1 MILADKIINLRKKML
16 WSQEELADKL
26 DVSRQSVSKW
36 ESSQSIPDMDKIL
49 KMSRLFG
56 VSTDYLLKDE
66 LGETDETPQVQ
77 EDDSPALR
85 HVSMEQASKY
95 MEIRAK
101 SAPKLALSTMLCVL
115 APMALLFFIALSLSG
130 WVSMSENAAA
140 GIGLS
145 FLIIL
150 VALGVIGFIK
160 AGSEASGYE
169 FLEREAFET
178 EYGVSGAVKK
188 RKEEYKEQYTRTNT
202 ICTLLCILSVIPM
215 FLSICFDAA
224 DFVFV
229 FDVCF
234 ILLMTAIACYGFVYA
249 STIMGSYNK
258 LLEEG
263 DFTRREKT
271 RNPIMGS
278 FSTIYW
284 LTATAIFLFFQ
295 LGLPGRWENAWV
307 IWPIAGVLFAVFRI
321 IVISIIKRK

>member
-66 LGETDETPQVQ
+66 LGDADELPQVQ
-77 EDDSPALR
+77 DDDSPALR
-85 HVSMEQASKY
+85 HVSMEQASAY
-95 MEIRAK
+95 MDIRAK
-101 SAPKLALSTMLCVL
+101 SAPKLALSTLLCVL
-115 APMALLFFIALSLSG
+115 GPMVLLFFIALSETGIGLA
-130 WVSMSENAAA
+130 ENTAA

-150 VALGVIGFIK
+150 VALGTIGFIR
-160 AGSEASGYE
+160 AGSDASGYE
-169 FLEREAFET
+169 FLEKEPFET

-188 RKEEYKEQYTRTNT
+188 RKEEYKEQYTKTNT
-202 ICTLLCILSVIPM
+202 VCTTMCILSVVPL
-215 FLSICFDAA
+215 FLSICFEAP
-224 DFVFV
+224 DFVFI

-234 ILLMTAIACYGFVYA
+234 ILLMVALASYGFVYA
-249 STIMGSYNK
+249 STVMGSFNK

-263 DFTRREKT
+263 DFTRREKSKS
-271 RNPIMGS
+271 PLLAS

-284 LTATAIFLFFQ
+284 LSITAVFLFFQ
-295 LGLPGRWENAWV
+295 LAIPGTWENAWV
-307 IWPIAGVLFAVFRI
+307 IWPIAGVLFGVFRI
-321 IVISIIKRK
+321 IVASIIRKK

>member
-36 ESSQSIPDMDKIL
+36 ESSQSIPDMDKIV

-66 LGETDETPQVQ
+66 LGETDEAPQVQ

-85 HVSMEQASKY
+85 RVSMEQASEY

-115 APMALLFFIALSLSG
+115 APMCLLFFIALSQTS
-130 WVSMSENAAA
+130 WIPISENAAT

-145 FLIIL
+145 FMIIL
-150 VALGVIGFIK
+150 VAIGVIGFIK

-169 FLEREAFET
+169 FLEKEPFET

-188 RKEEYKEQYTRTNT
+188 RKEEYKEQYTRINT
-202 ICTLLCILSVIPM
+202 ICTVLCILSVVPL
-215 FLSICFDAA
+215 FLTICFNAA
-224 DFVFV
+224 DFVYV

-234 ILLMTAIACYGFVYA
+234 ILLMIALASYGFVYV

-263 DFTRREKT
+263 DFTRKEKAKS
-271 RNPIMGS
+271 PVAAS
-278 FSTIYW
+278 FNTIYW
-284 LTATAIFLFFQ
+284 LSVTAVFLLFQ
-295 LGLPGRWENAWV
+295 LAIPGTWENAWV
-307 IWPIAGVLFAVFRI
+307 IWPIAGVLFGVFRI
-321 IVISIIKRK
+321 IIMSIRRK

>member
-66 LGETDETPQVQ
+66 LGETDEAPQVQ

-85 HVSMEQASKY
+85 HVSMEEASAY
-95 MEIRAK
+95 MDIRAK
-101 SAPKLALSTMLCVL
+101 SAPKLALSTLLCVL
-115 APMALLFFIALSLSG
+115 GPMMLLFFIALSETGLG
-130 WVSMSENAAA
+130 LAENTAA

-150 VALGVIGFIK
+150 VALGTIGFIR

-169 FLEREAFET
+169 FLEKEPFET

-202 ICTLLCILSVIPM
+202 ICTVLCILSVVPL
-215 FLSICFDAA
+215 FLSICFNATG
-224 DFVFV
+224 FVYV

-234 ILLMTAIACYGFVYA
+234 ILLMVALASYGFVYA
-249 STIMGSYNK
+249 GTIMGSYDK

-263 DFTRREKT
+263 DFTRKGKEE
-271 RNPIMGS
+271 NPIVAS
-278 FSTIYW
+278 FTTIYW
-284 LTATAIFLFFQ
+284 LTATALFLFFQ
-295 LGLPGRWENAWV
+295 LAIPGTWENAWV
-307 IWPIAGVLFAVFRI
+307 IWPIAGVLFVVFKI
-321 IVISIIKRK
+321 IVTSIKRK

>member
-66 LGETDETPQVQ
+66 LGETDEAPQVQ

-85 HVSMEQASKY
+85 HVSMEEASAY
-95 MEIRAK
+95 MDIRAK
-101 SAPKLALSTMLCVL
+101 SAPKLALSTLLCVL
-115 APMALLFFIALSLSG
+115 GPMMLLFFIALSETGLG
-130 WVSMSENAAA
+130 LAENTAA

-150 VALGVIGFIK
+150 VALGTIGFIR
-160 AGSEASGYE
+160 AGSDASGYE
-169 FLEREAFET
+169 FLEKEPFET

-188 RKEEYKEQYTRTNT
+188 RKEEYKEQYTKTNT
-202 ICTLLCILSVIPM
+202 ICTTMCILSVVPL
-215 FLSICFDAA
+215 FLSICFDAP
-224 DFVFV
+224 DFVYV

-234 ILLMTAIACYGFVYA
+234 ILLMVALASYGFVYA
-249 STIMGSYNK
+249 STIMGSFNK

-263 DFTRREKT
+263 DFTRREKSKS
-271 RNPIMGS
+271 PLLAS

-284 LTATAIFLFFQ
+284 LSITAVFLFFQ
-295 LGLPGRWENAWV
+295 LAIPGTWENAWV
-307 IWPIAGVLFAVFRI
+307 IWPIAGVLFGVFRI
-321 IVISIIKRK
+321 VVASVIRKK

>member
-1 MILADKIINLRKKML
+1 
-16 WSQEELADKL
+16 
-26 DVSRQSVSKW
+26 
-36 ESSQSIPDMDKIL
+36 
-49 KMSRLFG
+49 
-56 VSTDYLLKDE
+56 
-66 LGETDETPQVQ
+66 
-77 EDDSPALR
+77 
-85 HVSMEQASKY
+85 
-95 MEIRAK
+95 
-101 SAPKLALSTMLCVL
+101 MLCVL

-130 WVSMSENAAA
+130 WVPMSENAAA

>member
-66 LGETDETPQVQ
+66 LGETDEAPQVQ

-95 MEIRAK
+95 MEIRAE

-115 APMALLFFIALSLSG
+115 APMCLLFFIALSLSG
-130 WVSMSENAAA
+130 WVNITENAAT

-145 FLIIL
+145 FMIIL
-150 VALGVIGFIK
+150 IALGVIGFIK
-160 AGSEASGYE
+160 AGSAASGYE
-169 FLEREAFET
+169 FLETEAFET

-188 RKEEYKEQYTRTNT
+188 RKEEYREQYTRTNT
-202 ICTLLCILSVIPM
+202 ISTVLCILSIVPI
-215 FLSICFDAA
+215 FLSICFNAA
-224 DFVFV
+224 DFVYV

-234 ILLMTAIACYGFVYA
+234 ILLMVALASYGFVYA

-263 DFTRREKT
+263 EFTRKEKSKS
-271 RNPIMGS
+271 PIVAS

-295 LGLPGRWENAWV
+295 LALPGRWENAWV
-307 IWPIAGVLFAVFRI
+307 IWPIAGVLYAVFRI
-321 IVISIIKRK
+321 IVMSIRRK

>member
-66 LGETDETPQVQ
+66 LGETDEVPQVQ
-77 EDDSPALR
+77 DDDTPALR
-85 HVSMEQASKY
+85 HVSMEQASAY

-101 SAPKLALSTMLCVL
+101 SAPKLALSTLLCVL
-115 APMALLFFIALSLSG
+115 APMMLLFFIALSQIEG
-130 WVSMSENAAA
+130 VGIGEDAAA

-150 VALGVIGFIK
+150 VALGTIGFIR
-160 AGSEASGYE
+160 AGSAASGYE
-169 FLEREAFET
+169 FLEKEPFET

-188 RKEEYKEQYTRTNT
+188 RKEEYKEQYTRINT
-202 ICTLLCILSVIPM
+202 ICTTLCILSVVPL
-215 FLSICFDAA
+215 FLTLCFNAPEY
-224 DFVFV
+224 VFV

-234 ILLMTAIACYGFVYA
+234 ILLMVALASYGFVYA
-249 STIMGSYNK
+249 STIMGSFNK

-263 DFTRREKT
+263 DFTRKEKT
-271 RNPIMGS
+271 KSPILAS

-284 LTATAIFLFFQ
+284 LSVTAIFMLFNF
-295 LGLPGRWENAWV
+295 GVFGPCEKAWV
-307 IWPIAGVLFAVFRI
+307 IWPIAGVLFGVFRI
-321 IVISIIKRK
+321 IVASIIRKK

>member
-66 LGETDETPQVQ
+66 LGETDEAPQVQ
-77 EDDSPALR
+77 SDDSPALR
-85 HVSMEQASKY
+85 HVSMEQASEY

-101 SAPKLALSTMLCVL
+101 SAPKIALSTMFCVL
-115 APMALLFFIALSLSG
+115 APMMLLFFIALAESG
-130 WVSMSENAAA
+130 WISISENAGT

-145 FLIIL
+145 FMIIL
-150 VALGVIGFIK
+150 IAIGVIGFIK

-169 FLEREAFET
+169 FLEKEAFET

-188 RKEEYKEQYTRTNT
+188 RKEEYKEQYTKINT
-202 ICTLLCILSVIPM
+202 LCTVLCILSVVPL
-215 FLSICFDAA
+215 FLTICFDAA
-224 DFVFV
+224 DFVYV

-234 ILLMTAIACYGFVYA
+234 ILLMVALASYGFVYA

-263 DFTRREKT
+263 DFTRKEKAKS
-271 RNPIMGS
+271 PIMGS

-295 LGLPGRWENAWV
+295 LAIPGTWENAWV
-307 IWPIAGVLFAVFRI
+307 IWPIAGVLFGVFRI
-321 IVISIIKRK
+321 IVASIKRK

>member
-66 LGETDETPQVQ
+66 LGETDEAPQVQ
-77 EDDSPALR
+77 SDDSPALR
-85 HVSMEQASKY
+85 HVSMEQASEY

-101 SAPKLALSTMLCVL
+101 NAPRIALSTMLCVL
-115 APMALLFFIALSLSG
+115 APMMLLFFIALAESSWINLT
-130 WVSMSENAAA
+130 ENGAV

-145 FLIIL
+145 FMIIL

-169 FLEREAFET
+169 FLEKEAFET

-188 RKEEYKEQYTRTNT
+188 RKDEYKEQFTRINT
-202 ICTLLCILSVIPM
+202 ISTVLCILSVVPL
-215 FLSICFDAA
+215 FLSICFNAA
-224 DFVFV
+224 GFVYV

-234 ILLMTAIACYGFVYA
+234 ILLMVALASYGFVYA
-249 STIMGSYNK
+249 GTIMGSYDK

-263 DFTRREKT
+263 DFTRKGKEE
-271 RNPIMGS
+271 NPIVAS
-278 FSTIYW
+278 FTTIYW
-284 LTATAIFLFFQ
+284 LTATALFLFFQ
-295 LGLPGRWENAWV
+295 LAIPGTWENAWV
-307 IWPIAGVLFAVFRI
+307 IWPIAGVLFVVFKI
-321 IVISIIKRK
+321 IVTSIKRK

>member
-66 LGETDETPQVQ
+66 LGETDEAPQVQ

-85 HVSMEQASKY
+85 HVSMEQASEY

-101 SAPKLALSTMLCVL
+101 CAPKLALSTMLCVL
-115 APMALLFFIALSLSG
+115 APMIFLVFMALYESRWINLT
-130 WVSMSENAAA
+130 ENGAV

-160 AGSEASGYE
+160 SSSEASDYE
-169 FLEREAFET
+169 FLEKEAFET

-188 RKEEYKEQYTRTNT
+188 RKEEYKEQFTRTNT
-202 ICTLLCILSVIPM
+202 ICTVLCILSVVPL
-215 FLSICFDAA
+215 FLSICFNAA
-224 DFVFV
+224 DFVYV

-234 ILLMTAIACYGFVYA
+234 ILLMVAIASYGFVYA

-263 DFTRREKT
+263 DYSRKEKA
-271 RNPIMGS
+271 RSPIMAS

-295 LGLPGRWENAWV
+295 LALPGRWENAWV
-307 IWPIAGVLFAVFRI
+307 IWPIAGVLYGVFRI
-321 IVISIIKRK
+321 IVMSIRRK

>member
-66 LGETDETPQVQ
+66 LGETDEAPQVQ

-85 HVSMEQASKY
+85 HVSMEEASAY
-95 MEIRAK
+95 MDIRAK
-101 SAPKLALSTMLCVL
+101 SAPKLALSTLLCVL
-115 APMALLFFIALSLSG
+115 GPMMLLFFIALSETGLG
-130 WVSMSENAAA
+130 LAENTAA

-150 VALGVIGFIK
+150 VALGTIGFIR

-169 FLEREAFET
+169 FLEKEPFET

-188 RKEEYKEQYTRTNT
+188 RKEEYKEQYTKTNT
-202 ICTLLCILSVIPM
+202 ICTTMCILSVVPL
-215 FLSICFDAA
+215 FLSICFDAP
-224 DFVFV
+224 DFVYV

-234 ILLMTAIACYGFVYA
+234 ILLMVALASYGFVYA
-249 STIMGSYNK
+249 STIMGSFNK

-263 DFTRREKT
+263 DFTRREKSKS
-271 RNPIMGS
+271 PLLAS

-284 LTATAIFLFFQ
+284 LSITAVFLFFQ
-295 LGLPGRWENAWV
+295 LAIPGTWENAWV
-307 IWPIAGVLFAVFRI
+307 IWPIAGVLFGVFRI
-321 IVISIIKRK
+321 VVASVIRKK

>member
-66 LGETDETPQVQ
+66 MGEADELPQVQ
-77 EDDSPALR
+77 DDDSPSLR
-85 HVSMEQASKY
+85 HVSLEQASAY
-95 MEIRAK
+95 MDIRAN
-101 SAPKLALSTMLCVL
+101 SAPKLALSTLLCVL
-115 APMALLFFIALSLSG
+115 APMMLLFFIGLSQTG
-130 WVSMSENAAA
+130 WVGISENAAT

-145 FLIIL
+145 FLILL
-150 VALGVIGFIK
+150 VALGTIGFIK
-160 AGSEASGYE
+160 AGSAASGYE
-169 FLEREAFET
+169 FLEKEPFET
-178 EYGVSGAVKK
+178 EYGVTGAVKK

-202 ICTLLCILSVIPM
+202 ICTTLCILSVIPL

-224 DFVFV
+224 DFVYI

-234 ILLMTAIACYGFVYA
+234 ILLMVALASYGFVYA
-249 STIMGSYNK
+249 STIMGSFNK

-263 DFTRREKT
+263 DFSRKEKAKS
-271 RNPIMGS
+271 PIVAS

-284 LTATAIFLFFQ
+284 LSVTAIFLFFQ
-295 LGLPGRWENAWV
+295 LAIPGTWENAWV

-321 IVISIIKRK
+321 IVASIRRK

>member
-66 LGETDETPQVQ
+66 LGETDEAPQVQ
-77 EDDSPALR
+77 EDDNPALR
-85 HVSMEQASKY
+85 HVSMEQASEY

-101 SAPKLALSTMLCVL
+101 SAPKIALSTLLCVL
-115 APMALLFFIALSLSG
+115 GPMVLLFFIALSETGLG
-130 WVSMSENAAA
+130 LAENTAA

-150 VALGVIGFIK
+150 VAFGVIGFIK
-160 AGSEASGYE
+160 SSSASSEYE
-169 FLEREAFET
+169 FLEKEAFET

-188 RKEEYKEQYTRTNT
+188 RKDEYKEQYTRTNT
-202 ICTLLCILSVIPM
+202 ICTTLCILSVVPL

-224 DFVFV
+224 DFVYI
-229 FDVCF
+229 FDICF
-234 ILLMTAIACYGFVYA
+234 ILLMVALASYGFVYA
-249 STIMGSYNK
+249 STIMGSYNR

-263 DFTRREKT
+263 DYT
-271 RNPIMGS
+271 RNGKNKSPIMGS

-284 LTATAIFLFFQ
+284 LTITAVFLFFQ
-295 LGLPGRWENAWV
+295 LAIPGTWENAWV
-307 IWPIAGVLFAVFRI
+307 IWPIAGVLFGVYRI
-321 IVISIIKRK
+321 VVASIIRKK

>member
-66 LGETDETPQVQ
+66 LGETDEPPQVQ
-77 EDDSPALR
+77 DDDNPALR
-85 HVSMEQASKY
+85 HVSMEQASEY
-95 MEIRAK
+95 MDTRAK
-101 SAPKLALSTMLCVL
+101 NAPRLALSTLLCVL
-115 APMALLFFIALSLSG
+115 APMVFLLFMALYESA
-130 WVSMSENAAA
+130 WVNFSENAAV

-145 FLIIL
+145 FMIIL

-160 AGSEASGYE
+160 SSSEASGYE
-169 FLEREAFET
+169 FLEKEAFET

-188 RKEEYKEQYTRTNT
+188 RKEEYTEQNTRINT
-202 ICTLLCILSVIPM
+202 ICTVLCILSVVPL
-215 FLSICFDAA
+215 FLSICFDAP
-224 DFVFV
+224 DFVYIL
-229 FDVCF
+229 DVCF
-234 ILLMTAIACYGFVYA
+234 ILLLVALASYGFVYT

-263 DFTRREKT
+263 DYTRKEKS
-271 RNPIMGS
+271 RSPIMGS

-284 LTATAIFLFFQ
+284 LTVTAIFLFFQ
-295 LGLPGRWENAWV
+295 LALPGTWPEAWV
-307 IWPIAGVLFAVFRI
+307 IWPIAGVLYGVFRI
-321 IVISIIKRK
+321 IIGSIRRK